1 MNTEATHDQNE
12 ALTTGARLRNAR
24 EQLGL
29 SQQAVA
35 ERLCLKVS
43 TVRDIEED
51 KAPADLASTFLRGY
65 IRSYAR
71 LVHIPEEELLPEDA
85 VLCELLLSAPFEAL
99 LEPDEAVEEDVVPEE
114 APEEL
119 PDDAPEDPV
128 LPDEPEDELDE
139 LELPEAAGAP
149 ATVTSSVL
157 LVTVQSL

>member
-1 MNTEATHDQNE
+1 MLCDEEAEELWDVL
-12 ALTTGARLRNAR
+12 AL
-24 EQLGL
+24 
-29 SQQAVA
+29 
-35 ERLCLKVS
+35 
-43 TVRDIEED
+43 
-51 KAPADLASTFLRGY
+51 
-65 IRSYAR
+65 
-71 LVHIPEEELLPEDA
+71 PEEELLPEDA

-128 LPDEPEDELDE
+128 LPDELEDELDE

>member
-1 MNTEATHDQNE
+1 MRRRAGRFPAQERDACCSAESFSASVLPE
-12 ALTTGARLRNAR
+12 ALL
-24 EQLGL
+24 L
-29 SQQAVA
+29 SEVLCDEEA
-35 ERLCLKVS
+35 EELWDV
-43 TVRDIEED
+43 
-51 KAPADLASTFLRGY
+51 LAL
-65 IRSYAR
+65 
-71 LVHIPEEELLPEDA
+71 PEEELLPEDA

-128 LPDEPEDELDE
+128 LPDELEDELDE

>member
-1 MNTEATHDQNE
+1 MLCDEEAEELWDVL
-12 ALTTGARLRNAR
+12 AL
-24 EQLGL
+24 
-29 SQQAVA
+29 
-35 ERLCLKVS
+35 
-43 TVRDIEED
+43 
-51 KAPADLASTFLRGY
+51 
-65 IRSYAR
+65 
-71 LVHIPEEELLPEDA
+71 PEEELLPEDA

-128 LPDEPEDELDE
+128 LPDELEDE